1 MSKGI
6 SKFVVAVA
14 LIACLAVIVSFG
26 FAPFHLKGL
35 FEDDAINKG
44 LDLVGG
50 IKIVYEADAEDVT
63 DDQLTSVVSMM
74 RSRLDNLGYTE
85 GTVTKVGSKR
95 VEVQIPNV
103 SDTAEAEKKL
113 GSTAKLEFKDYQDNV
128 LFDGGEITNAK
139 SVYGA
144 VDNSGVSQ
152 YYVSLELSDKAKDIF
167 SEKTEEISSYTDG
180 NNYVAICLD
189 GEVQS
194 SPQVSEKITSNSIMI
209 TNPKFTAEQADWLAG
224 VITSGQLPFALNVIS
239 SESISPQLGADAFD
253 SSMLAAGIGI
263 LLVML
268 FMIVIYR
275 LPGLV
280 SAIAL
285 VAYVGIIALIL
296 VVFQINLS
304 LPGIAGIVL
313 SIGMSVDANVII
325 FERVKEE
332 LRLGKTPKSAVKSG
346 FKRAFIAIF
355 DSNVTTI
362 IASVVLWIYGTG
374 FVQGFAITLFIGVI
388 VSMLSAILI
397 SRFLLNAIVDMNIKN
412 LWLYGIGKNDNL
424 VKGAK

>member
-1 MSKGI
+1 
-6 SKFVVAVA
+6 
-14 LIACLAVIVSFG
+14 
-26 FAPFHLKGL
+26 
-35 FEDDAINKG
+35 
-44 LDLVGG
+44 
-50 IKIVYEADAEDVT
+50 
-63 DDQLTSVVSMM
+63 
-74 RSRLDNLGYTE
+74 
-85 GTVTKVGSKR
+85 
-95 VEVQIPNV
+95 
-103 SDTAEAEKKL
+103 
-113 GSTAKLEFKDYQDNV
+113 
-128 LFDGGEITNAK
+128 
-139 SVYGA
+139 
-144 VDNSGVSQ
+144 
-152 YYVSLELSDKAKDIF
+152 
-167 SEKTEEISSYTDG
+167 
-180 NNYVAICLD
+180 
-189 GEVQS
+189 
-194 SPQVSEKITSNSIMI
+194 
-209 TNPKFTAEQADWLAG
+209 
-224 VITSGQLPFALNVIS
+224 
-239 SESISPQLGADAFD
+239 
-253 SSMLAAGIGI
+253 MLAAGIGI

-268 FMIVIYR
+268 FMIVLYR

-412 LWLYGIGKNDNL
+412 LWLYGIGKNNNL